1 METVYIEDST
11 VWTGL
16 TAAQDIPATVYGP
29 IVIEAAAEAFSGRYV
44 APTRVHCDGHLFAL
58 LGFES

>member
-1 METVYIEDST
+1 MQTVCIEDSA

-16 TAAQDIPATVYGP
+16 TATENVSATVYSP
-29 IVIEAAAEAFSGRYV
+29 IVIEATAEAFSGRDV
-44 APTRVHCDGHLFAL
+44 APTRIYSGSHLFAL